1 MAASS
6 ANRLESRYGGVTLE
20 GEPHALSA
28 WFVVG
33 LRVTMGL
40 AFLGAG
46 LGKLTIF
53 AGEAFDASGYLMG
66 AEGPLAGVFGAMAA
80 NPALIDIINVVV
92 PATQILIGVGLLVGG
107 LVRLAAL
114 GGAMQMSMFYLASW
128 DVAGPL
134 GFVNSDFVYLVV
146 FLAIGA
152 FGAGRILGA
161 DRYIEQLEVG
171 GQALIERY
179 PKLRYLLG

>member
-1 MAASS
+1 MSTRT
-6 ANRLESRYGGVTLE
+6 NNQLESTVGGVTIN
-20 GEPHALSA
+20 GQPHALSA
-28 WFVVG
+28 WFVVA
-33 LRVTMGL
+33 LRLVMGG

-66 AEGPLAGVFGAMAA
+66 AEGPVAGVFAAMAA
-80 NPALIDIINVVV
+80 NPALMEIINVVV

-134 GFVNSDFVYLVV
+134 GFVNSDLVYIMV
-146 FLAIGA
+146 FLAVAA

-161 DRYIEQLEVG
+161 DRYIEQLDVG
-171 GQALIERY
+171 GEPLVERF
-179 PKLRYLLG
+179 PKLKYILG

>member
-1 MAASS
+1 MSTTP

-33 LRVTMGL
+33 LRLTMGL

-46 LGKLTIF
+46 LGKLTVF
-53 AGEAFDASGYLMG
+53 AGEPFDAAGYLMG
-66 AEGPLAGVFGAMAA
+66 AEGPVAGLYASMAA
-80 NPALIDIINVVV
+80 NPAVMDVVNVVV
-92 PATQILIGVGLLVGG
+92 PATQILIGLALVFGVF
-107 LVRLAAL
+107 VRLAAL
-114 GGAMQMSMFYLASW
+114 GGAMQMAMFYLGRW

-146 FLAIGA
+146 FLAIAA
-152 FGAGRILGA
+152 FGAGRILGL
-161 DRYIEQLEVG
+161 DRIIEQWRVG
-171 GQALIERY
+171 GQPLVERY

>member
-1 MAASS
+1 MAAASE
-6 ANRLESRYGGVTLE
+6 NRLKSRYGGVTLE

-40 AFLGAG
+40 VFLGAG
-46 LGKLTIF
+46 LGKVT
-53 AGEAFDASGYLMG
+53 GEAFDASGYLMG
-66 AEGPLAGVFGAMAA
+66 ASGPFAGVFESMAA
-80 NPALIDIINVVV
+80 NPALMDMVNVIV
-92 PATQILIGVGLLVGG
+92 PATQLLIGVGLLVGG

-134 GFVNSDFVYLVV
+134 GFANSDFVYLMV
-146 FLAIGA
+146 FLTIAA
-152 FGAGRILGA
+152 LGAGRILGA
-161 DRYIEQLEVG
+161 DRYIEQFEVG
-171 GQALIERY
+171 GEKLIERY
-179 PKLRYLLG
+179 PKLRYILG